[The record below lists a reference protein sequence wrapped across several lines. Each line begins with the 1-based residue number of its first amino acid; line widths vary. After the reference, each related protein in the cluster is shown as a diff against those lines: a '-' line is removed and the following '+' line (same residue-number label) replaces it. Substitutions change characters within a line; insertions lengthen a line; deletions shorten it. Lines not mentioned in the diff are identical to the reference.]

1 MLQFS
6 EKAVQSYWSQV
17 VSFCNCSCHYHRNK
31 QQIKKVGKAVM
42 FLRQSNL
49 VKVRHIYFQSPE
61 NILEKC
67 AQLETLFHCTIIIL
81 HVYKLY
87 MFLMSVFCI

>member
-17 VSFCNCSCHYHRNK
+17 VSFCSCHYHRNK

-42 FLRQSNL
+42 YLRQQSNL
-49 VKVRHIYFQSPE
+49 VKVRHIYLQIF
-61 NILEKC
+61 NLLRI
-67 AQLETLFHCTIIIL
+67 F
-81 HVYKLY
+81 
-87 MFLMSVFCI
+87 

>member
-17 VSFCNCSCHYHRNK
+17 VSFCNCSCHYHTNK

-42 FLRQSNL
+42 YLRQQSNL
-49 VKVRHIYFQSPE
+49 VKVRHIYLQIF
-61 NILEKC
+61 NLLRI
-67 AQLETLFHCTIIIL
+67 F
-81 HVYKLY
+81 
-87 MFLMSVFCI
+87 